1 MVGKK
6 ELTLM
11 VAKRMFEVR
20 AKNKTC
26 VRSFCVQVLTLKD

>member
-11 VAKRMFEVR
+11 VAKRVCEVR
-20 AKNKTC
+20 AKNKTR
-26 VRSFCVQVLTLKD
+26 VRTLCVQVLTLKD